1 MCNDRQ
7 NKKKYNKVT
16 GPISIPQLL
25 RCRKF
30 QVQNSY
36 KALFK
41 MNMPSTN
48 SKNTSMYD
56 EEFVLLLEN
65 DSKTINYVFYS

>member
-1 MCNDRQ
+1 M
-7 NKKKYNKVT
+7 
-16 GPISIPQLL
+16 SIPQLL

-48 SKNTSMYD
+48 SKNTRTSMYD

>member
-1 MCNDRQ
+1 
-7 NKKKYNKVT
+7 
-16 GPISIPQLL
+16 
-25 RCRKF
+25 
-30 QVQNSY
+30 
-36 KALFK
+36 